1 MEGHSIKMNTT
12 LQNQHPTPNTEEPN
26 TPVTGSL
33 LMCNMSISYPHP
45 QVKDRGA
52 QKVLRDTFQCDEGV
66 DSGTVTLLKPEFSVD
81 LKMASSANRRFFADN
96 TLTIGKKQGVRGGIM
111 TVIPT
116 RNFWRVMDYWHKS
129 KTAWDFIAQD
139 FVSRWESEIRPE
151 SQASINLHYGNLTK
165 SQAAWY
171 TMSAEDVADKIYYT
185 FSKDPLAGPGATQ
198 SMEGL
203 TADLRSELEAELQEK
218 YDGLADEANAVLKER
233 LAKVVGDLKKKMS
246 SYNPEGG
253 RMSETIIENIKD
265 LIEILPDMCI
275 GDSSEIVE
283 LVDEAK
289 LICHWDVDMLKGEE
303 GNEARK
309 EVAKDASK
317 LLKKIE
323 VSTTSADITKM
334 MSL

>member
-1 MEGHSIKMNTT
+1 MSTT
-12 LQNQHPTPNTEEPN
+12 TYTQNPTSNTEESN
-26 TPVTGSL
+26 TPVTGNL

-45 QVKDRGA
+45 QVKDRRA

-66 DSGTVTLLKPEFSVD
+66 DSGTVTLLKPEFSAD
-81 LKMASSANRRFFADN
+81 LKMAASANRRFFADN

-129 KTAWDFIAQD
+129 KTAWDILAQD
-139 FVSRWESEIRPE
+139 YVSRWESEIRPL
-151 SQASINLHYGNLTK
+151 SKASINLHYDNLSK

-171 TMSAEDVADKIYYT
+171 TMSAEDIADKIYYT

-198 SMEGL
+198 GMEGL

-218 YDGLADEANAVLKER
+218 YDGLADEANAVLKDR
-233 LAKVVGDLKKKMS
+233 LAKVVGDLKKKMH

-253 RMSETIIENIKD
+253 RMSDTIIENIKD

-275 GDSSEIVE
+275 GDNSEIVE

-289 LICHWDVDMLKGEE
+289 LICHWDVDMLRGEE

-323 VSTTSADITKM
+323 VCNTAADITKM